1 MSKRLNLKCDF
12 TRFFNDPTFPYKV
25 TVCIGDERILCSG
38 VLLAQRS
45 SVLEQKFREDDG
57 VLLFDEFLDV
67 QNSHKSL
74 QDCLQ
79 FLHGAKLTFSDDNVE
94 VVLKFAS
101 LYKINDLFSATV
113 QWIERSLRDTSGVA
127 AVVAILKYLKMSH
140 FLTSGDSQKVRKCV
154 LSHVEKSGYD
164 MKIDSVNGLKHD
176 LIRPHL
182 VGMSGQDVSELLK
195 TEPFNSD
202 FLVEWSSLSTTNKKF
217 VLDHPALFNL
227 DAIFR
232 AENDFSKFMS
242 ILSEDESFMSKMYM
256 GKLLK
261 MQKDYLITKSNSAA
275 DKTPHVQDNLNQKQ
289 RNSVHNRVKAE
300 HFKANP
306 AQSKHENEVRAS
318 GSKGK
323 RNIIIPEFTCLNLET
338 NSRRKG
344 PSQNL
349 NSSSCGRKN
358 TAVVNPYSYWGMLQS
373 TLDFSSSV
381 WVGNL
386 PKSVNRNDLI
396 NVFSKHGAVVSI
408 TIRDAPSG
416 DKKYAFVE
424 FGHWKIAQ
432 NLIQHN
438 KWNPIRLKG
447 HYLKIAARQ

>member
-1 MSKRLNLKCDF
+1 MSKRLNLKSDF
-12 TRFFNDPTFPYKV
+12 TRFFNDSTFPYKV

-67 QNSHKSL
+67 QNSNKSL

-127 AVVAILKYLKMSH
+127 AVVAILKYLKISH
-140 FLTSGDSQKVRKCV
+140 FLASGDSQKVKKCV
-154 LSHVEKSGYD
+154 FSHLEKFGGD
-164 MKIDSVNGLKHD
+164 MKIDSVDGFKHD

-217 VLDHPALFNL
+217 VLDHPALFKL
-227 DAIFR
+227 DTIFIK
-232 AENDFSKFMS
+232 EDDFSRFMS
-242 ILSEDESFMSKMYM
+242 ILSEDESFMSKLYM

-261 MQKDYLITKSNSAA
+261 LQKDYLLTKTTSTTS
-275 DKTPHVQDNLNQKQ
+275 KTPLIQENNNQKRSDSECADPAVQDD
-289 RNSVHNRVKAE
+289 HG
-300 HFKANP
+300 
-306 AQSKHENEVRAS
+306 NEIRAS
-318 GSKGK
+318 RSKGK
-323 RNIIIPEFTCLNLET
+323 QNKIIREFACLNLET

-344 PSQNL
+344 PSQSF

-358 TAVVNPYSYWGMLQS
+358 AAVVNPYSYWGMLQS
-373 TLDFSSSV
+373 TLDYSSSV

-408 TIRDAPSG
+408 TIRDAPSC

-424 FGHWKIAQ
+424 FGHRKIAQ
-432 NLIQHN
+432 NVIQDSI
-438 KWNPIRLKG
+438 WNPIRLKG